1 MGKVVCGL
9 CLCPHLFY
17 PVLAL
22 PEPICALLL
31 LGTCIPL
38 HPAVSMSS
46 WASWDPLLQHKEL
59 QAPTSPQILALQP
72 SLRARHWDQ
81 VGFSQLSG
89 SQVWRSPHC
98 SLLGINCWGGGRG
111 GVEVRTA
118 PSHLTAGT
126 ILWMLPRPPL
136 SPGELSFA
144 PGRQQVTSCF
154 PEISFLTFQEGGKG
168 LRASAHTSALIQ
180 WLPAAPGPRGL

>member
-1 MGKVVCGL
+1 MVSVFV
-9 CLCPHLFY
+9 PHLFY

-22 PEPICALLL
+22 PEPICALLV
-31 LGTCIPL
+31 LGTRVPL
-38 HPAVSMSS
+38 HLAVSTSS
-46 WASWDPLLQHKEL
+46 LASWDPLLQHKEL

-98 SLLGINCWGGGRG
+98 SLLGLNSDAGVEAGVEWRG
-111 GVEVRTA
+111 EVRTA

-126 ILWMLPRPPL
+126 ILWMLPRPTL

-144 PGRQQVTSCF
+144 PGRHNRS
-154 PEISFLTFQEGGKG
+154 
-168 LRASAHTSALIQ
+168 
-180 WLPAAPGPRGL
+180 PAAFQRFPS